1 LATKECGVPTD
12 HYESVQDF
20 LKGMDAGEFDNK
32 LMEELRKLSK
42 EQLQELGKILI
53 ERDPDRRP

>member
-32 LMEELRKLSK
+32 LWKSFGSSPKNNFRSLEKS
-42 EQLQELGKILI
+42 
-53 ERDPDRRP
+53 